1 MTQFSDQGT
10 PADFIQV
17 CYPPSSHPPP
27 ILDLPQIG
35 NEINSGM
42 LFPAGQISSNG
53 YEGLSQLLH
62 SAAAGVRDASS
73 STKIVV
79 HLADGWDKSTVSSWY
94 SKVLDFQGAFT
105 TDDVD
110 VMGFSFYPFY
120 NTGAT
125 LANLRSS
132 LSSMQS
138 TYGKVGV
145 LVVLESARSNSPK
158 PIMVVETDWPTS
170 CSGVTMSESSIP
182 ISAAGQESWVA
193 SIREVLADVG
203 GTGYVRTH
211 PP

>member
-1 MTQFSDQGT
+1 MSPSSHLRPRNSRWEGADPGKQATPSSWPSDLDSLNRYIYDYTKDVVTQFSGQGT

-17 CYPPSSHPPP
+17 QNPAFTRP
-27 ILDLPQIG
+27 IPFLSLHQIG
-35 NEINSGM
+35 NEINPGM

-53 YEGLSQLLH
+53 YGGLSQLLH

-79 HLADGWDKSTVSSWY
+79 HLANGWDKSSVSNWY

-105 TDDVD
+105 TDDFD

-138 TYGKVGV
+138 TYGKVGRL
-145 LVVLESARSNSPK
+145 LVYRAHWLTFRSP
-158 PIMVVETDWPTS
+158 
-170 CSGVTMSESSIP
+170 
-182 ISAAGQESWVA
+182 SW
-193 SIREVLADVG
+193 S
-203 GTGYVRTH
+203 
-211 PP
+211 